1 MVVLTT
7 SIAVYDTVSKKG
19 GTKIKRWGF
28 TTVKDGVWYGGL
40 TTSIA
45 VYDTVSFAVQ
55 DGLNFQL
62 NLKAT

>member
-1 MVVLTT
+1 MVVLTFER
-7 SIAVYDTVSKKG
+7 DN
-19 GTKIKRWGF
+19 
-28 TTVKDGVWYGGL
+28 GL

-45 VYDTVSFAVQ
+45 VYDTGSFAVQ